1 MVNET
6 VTTTVT
12 APDIVCGGCANA
24 IKNAFGRVEG
34 VQAVDV
40 DVPTKEVSVEHL
52 DHISREKILD
62 VLDKAGFP
70 SS

>member
-1 MVNET
+1 MSIER
-6 VTTTVT
+6 TTVA

-34 VQAVDV
+34 VLDVAVDV
-40 DVPTKEVSVEHL
+40 ATKQVSV
-52 DHISREKILD
+52 DHTSSIAREDIVR
-62 VLDKAGFP
+62 VLDDAGFP

>member
-6 VTTTVT
+6 VTTKVT

-34 VQAVDV
+34 VTGVEV
-40 DVPTKEVSVEHL
+40 DVPTKEVSVVHK
-52 DHISREKILD
+52 DHIDRQKILD

-70 SS
+70 SN